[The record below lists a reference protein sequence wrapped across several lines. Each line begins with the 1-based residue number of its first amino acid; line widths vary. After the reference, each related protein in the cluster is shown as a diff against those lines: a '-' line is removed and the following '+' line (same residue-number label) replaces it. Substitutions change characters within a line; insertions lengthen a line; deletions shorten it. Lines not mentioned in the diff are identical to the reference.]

1 MHALT
6 FVIPRDAAVATDR
19 RREFVFLM
27 AGATVAW
34 PYDLPVQRA
43 EKVYKIGVLSAG
55 SAAGVD
61 TLRGMLRDGLREFG
75 WIKGKN
81 LVFEDRSADDDR
93 NRLPVLAA
101 ELVSLDVDVIVT
113 VGTLAPLAAKR
124 ATSTIPIVMA
134 FSGDPVGSG
143 LVASLAHPG
152 GNVTGLSGMAP
163 DLAGKRLELLKELLP
178 GMSRM
183 AVLWNAANPYA
194 ALSFK
199 ETVSAARMLAVELQ
213 SLEVRAPADIDR
225 ARSCGGSARGRPDR
239 DRGPADNRSSS
250 ENRGIRHS

>member
-1 MHALT
+1 MTQRTRRMNLPQAHLAT
-6 FVIPRDAAVATDR
+6 FLSRQIG

-27 AGATVAW
+27 AGAIVAW
-34 PYDLPVQRA
+34 PRGLQAQQPDT
-43 EKVYKIGVLSAG
+43 VYKIGLLTAG
-55 SAAGVD
+55 SDAAVRSLQGI
-61 TLRGMLRDGLREFG
+61 LRDGLRELG
-75 WIKGKN
+75 WIEGKN
-81 LVFEDRSADDDR
+81 LIFEAKYAEDDLD
-93 NRLPVLAA
+93 RLPALAA

-183 AVLWNAANPYA
+183 AVL
-194 ALSFK
+194 
-199 ETVSAARMLAVELQ
+199 
-213 SLEVRAPADIDR
+213 
-225 ARSCGGSARGRPDR
+225 
-239 DRGPADNRSSS
+239 
-250 ENRGIRHS
+250 

>member
-1 MHALT
+1 
-6 FVIPRDAAVATDR
+6 
-19 RREFVFLM
+19 M

-101 ELVSLDVDVIVT
+101 ELVSLDVDVIVGL
-113 VGTLAPLAAKR
+113 GTLAPLAAKR

-134 FSGDPVGSG
+134 AAGDP
-143 LVASLAHPG
+143 
-152 GNVTGLSGMAP
+152 
-163 DLAGKRLELLKELLP
+163 RLE
-178 GMSRM
+178 
-183 AVLWNAANPYA
+183 
-194 ALSFK
+194 
-199 ETVSAARMLAVELQ
+199 
-213 SLEVRAPADIDR
+213 R
-225 ARSCGGSARGRPDR
+225 ARCQPGATRRQHHRNEPHGA
-239 DRGPADNRSSS
+239 GPR
-250 ENRGIRHS
+250 R